1 MDSPVVF
8 WTPTMAPG
16 GIAFYTG
23 NRYPKWKNQLLVTG
37 LGGQV
42 LRRLVI
48 EKDKVTHQEV
58 VFDNLGRIRD
68 IIIGPDGYFY
78 VATALPGRALA
89 DTTVGFV
96 LRLVPVK

>member
-1 MDSPVVF
+1 M
-8 WTPTMAPG
+8 
-16 GIAFYTG
+16 
-23 NRYPKWKNQLLVTG
+23 
-37 LGGQV
+37 
-42 LRRLVI
+42 LRRLTI
-48 EKDKVTHQEV
+48 ENDKVTHQEV

-78 VATALPGRALA
+78 VATALPGRGLA